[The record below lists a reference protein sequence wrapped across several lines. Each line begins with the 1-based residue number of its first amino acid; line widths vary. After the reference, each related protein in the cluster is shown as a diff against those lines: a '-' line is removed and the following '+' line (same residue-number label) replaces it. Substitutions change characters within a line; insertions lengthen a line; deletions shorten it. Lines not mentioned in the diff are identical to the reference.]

1 MRINVKMQADKNF
14 KVGDIVT
21 VRSCSSD
28 TLPRTLVIK
37 GVTSPKLK
45 FPETENIE
53 KDGPIKFTVPGQP
66 VGKGRAKAARR
77 GKFITM
83 YTPEKTASY
92 ESLVAYAGNVAMNGR
107 QLIAGPVSVE
117 LDIRLQIPT
126 SWSNKKREQ
135 AAKGLIYAIKKP
147 DADNVEKA
155 IFDGMNSVVWVDD
168 VQVVEVSKR
177 KRYSETPG
185 VDVIVKEL

>member
-1 MRINVKMQADKNF
+1 MISEKMTAQ
-14 KVGDIVT
+14 
-21 VRSCSSD
+21 
-28 TLPRTLVIK
+28 VI
-37 GVTSPKLK
+37 
-45 FPETENIE
+45 
-53 KDGPIKFTVPGQP
+53 FTVPGQP

>member
-1 MRINVKMQADKNF
+1 MKEI
-14 KVGDIVT
+14 T
-21 VRSCSSD
+21 
-28 TLPRTLVIK
+28 
-37 GVTSPKLK
+37 
-45 FPETENIE
+45 
-53 KDGPIKFTVPGQP
+53 FTVPGNP